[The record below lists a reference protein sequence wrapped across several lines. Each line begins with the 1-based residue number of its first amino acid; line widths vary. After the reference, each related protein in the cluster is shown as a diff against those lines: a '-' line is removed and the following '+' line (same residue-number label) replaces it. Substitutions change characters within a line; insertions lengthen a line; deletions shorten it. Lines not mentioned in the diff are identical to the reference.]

1 MMSVASAIVWFVH
14 DMILKLSFRHP
25 PIIYGNLTV
34 KLSVFLIF
42 TCLLSALKNALEREK
57 EFGITDYLTKT
68 ANRRFFFH
76 STNIEIN
83 KARRYKHLFTMAYL
97 DIDSFRNVNDSFGH
111 TAGDAVLRLIADTIK
126 NNIRINDLIGRL
138 GGDEFALLLPETGYK
153 AAQVAIDRVQK
164 SLLDVMHKNGWSV
177 TCSIGVITFTSP
189 PNSVDEMVK
198 KTDVLM
204 YSVKNEGKNSTRYE
218 IFPDGWGTELVEDI

>member
-1 MMSVASAIVWFVH
+1 
-14 DMILKLSFRHP
+14 LP
-25 PIIYGNLTV
+25 PYISY
-34 KLSVFLIF
+34 
-42 TCLLSALKNALEREK
+42 
-57 EFGITDYLTKT
+57 
-68 ANRRFFFH
+68 
-76 STNIEIN
+76 
-83 KARRYKHLFTMAYL
+83 
-97 DIDSFRNVNDSFGH
+97 
-111 TAGDAVLRLIADTIK
+111 AVT
-126 NNIRINDLIGRL
+126 
-138 GGDEFALLLPETGYK
+138 FALLLPETGYK